1 MSELL
6 EMNTVKYS
14 AYRLALKLRRVQQ
27 RLCLDLLDLEA
38 AVLGFDMHGLTPDR
52 HDMAIEVPEM
62 VLVLYSIYE
71 TLDQEEPE
79 EIEVPLCVELCLNWL
94 LNVYDGARLGQ
105 VRVLAFKVGLLVLCR
120 GPLTEKYLQMYK
132 LVAGVGGKMRPR
144 QLGILLFDCVQI
156 PRVLGEIASF
166 GGSNIEPSVRSCF
179 ALGGGSGSTAKKADA
194 SSEAALLAEI
204 DVKLYLGWLKAEPQ
218 ALVWLPVLHRLSAAE
233 AAKHN
238 AKCGVCKRV
247 PITGFRY
254 HCLKCFNFDLCHNCF
269 FVGKTARGHK
279 AEHPMREYC
288 TSTGAS
294 VNLRNFGQS
303 LRNSFRSKKYFRKK
317 QSQLGYLPARSV
329 PIEGDDFKTPAP
341 SLSPDLSME
350 SRELLEG
357 SFNSSLQPRIIHP
370 APSSHLSNSHN
381 LAVSAVAREDEH
393 EVIAR
398 LCREVAR
405 AEGKCTSD
413 DDEDDCGEEEE
424 EEDVAAQIQELE
436 AENQRLAKERDELK
450 KRVRVEEGEDEDG
463 GGNAEEAAVDD
474 NENDMKKEAKELKQ
488 STARMETRMR
498 ILADHN
504 EQLEAQLGR
513 LRQLLVT
520 EMNAD
525 NVDGNRNFGT
535 LQSKDVIAAEL
546 DNSADPASGCG
557 GNGNEA
563 VDNRPQ
569 PPPSQQFSEMAG
581 QVGKEIYELV
591 TSLRKQNVAAEAA
604 SSARSRSGGEGDE
617 DSLGLSDHETQR
629 VTD

>member
-1 MSELL
+1 M

-52 HDMAIEVPEM
+52 HDMAIEIPEM
-62 VLVLYSIYE
+62 VLILYSIYE

-94 LNVYDGARLGQ
+94 LNVYDGARIGQ
-105 VRVLAFKVGLLVLCR
+105 VRVLAFKIGLLVLCR

-132 LVAGVGGKMRPR
+132 LVAGIGGKMRPR

-179 ALGGGSGSTAKKADA
+179 APCPAKKGP
-194 SSEAALLAEI
+194 EALLAEI

-294 VNLRNFGQS
+294 VNLKNFGQS
-303 LRNSFRSKKYFRKK
+303 LRNSFRSKKYFKKK
-317 QSQLGYLPARSV
+317 QGQLGYLPARSV

-341 SLSPDLSME
+341 SLSLSPNLSME
-350 SRELLEG
+350 SRDLLEG

-370 APSSHLSNSHN
+370 AASSLLSSNN
-381 LAVSAVAREDEH
+381 MAVSAAEVTREDEH
-393 EVIAR
+393 EIIAR

-405 AEGKCTSD
+405 AEGNCIT
-413 DDEDDCGEEEE
+413 DDEEDDEAN
-424 EEDVAAQIQELE
+424 EEDVAAQIKELE
-436 AENQRLAKERDELK
+436 KENRRLAEERDELK
-450 KRVRVEEGEDEDG
+450 KRVRLEEQEEDVEGEGVGGDG
-463 GGNAEEAAVDD
+463 EAVDNRASTN
-474 NENDMKKEAKELKQ
+474 NENDKKKEAKELKQ

-504 EQLEAQLGR
+504 EQLEAQLNR

-525 NVDGNRNFGT
+525 NGGGDGNRNFGT
-535 LQSKDVIAAEL
+535 LQSKEIIAAEL
-546 DNSADPASGCG
+546 DNSAESAG
-557 GNGNEA
+557 GGGGANGNEV

-569 PPPSQQFSEMAG
+569 PPPSRQFSEMAG

-591 TSLRKQNVAAEAA
+591 TSLRKQNIAEA
-604 SSARSRSGGEGDE
+604 SAKSRSGGEEDE

-629 VTD
+629 VTDSS

>member
-144 QLGILLFDCVQI
+144 QLGLLLFDCVQI

-179 ALGGGSGSTAKKADA
+179 ALKRDSGTAKATR
-194 SSEAALLAEI
+194 EEV
-204 DVKLYLGWLKAEPQ
+204 DVKLYLAWLKAEPQ

-269 FVGKTARGHK
+269 FVGRTARGHK

-317 QSQLGYLPARSV
+317 QSQLGYLPAARSV
-329 PIEGDDFKTPAP
+329 ADGDDFKTPSSAATAAA
-341 SLSPDLSME
+341 SLSPTSALSLE

-357 SFNSSLQPRIIHP
+357 SFNSSLQPRVVVHQG
-370 APSSHLSNSHN
+370 
-381 LAVSAVAREDEH
+381 
-393 EVIAR
+393 
-398 LCREVAR
+398 CF
-405 AEGKCTSD
+405 
-413 DDEDDCGEEEE
+413 
-424 EEDVAAQIQELE
+424 
-436 AENQRLAKERDELK
+436 
-450 KRVRVEEGEDEDG
+450 
-463 GGNAEEAAVDD
+463 
-474 NENDMKKEAKELKQ
+474 
-488 STARMETRMR
+488 ST
-498 ILADHN
+498 
-504 EQLEAQLGR
+504 
-513 LRQLLVT
+513 LV
-520 EMNAD
+520 
-525 NVDGNRNFGT
+525 
-535 LQSKDVIAAEL
+535 
-546 DNSADPASGCG
+546 
-557 GNGNEA
+557 
-563 VDNRPQ
+563 
-569 PPPSQQFSEMAG
+569 
-581 QVGKEIYELV
+581 
-591 TSLRKQNVAAEAA
+591 
-604 SSARSRSGGEGDE
+604 
-617 DSLGLSDHETQR
+617 
-629 VTD
+629 

>member
-1 MSELL
+1 M
-6 EMNTVKYS
+6 
-14 AYRLALKLRRVQQ
+14 
-27 RLCLDLLDLEA
+27 
-38 AVLGFDMHGLTPDR
+38 
-52 HDMAIEVPEM
+52 
-62 VLVLYSIYE
+62 
-71 TLDQEEPE
+71 
-79 EIEVPLCVELCLNWL
+79 
-94 LNVYDGARLGQ
+94 
-105 VRVLAFKVGLLVLCR
+105 RVLAFKIGLLVLCR

-132 LVAGVGGKMRPR
+132 LVAGIGGKMRPR
-144 QLGILLFDCVQI
+144 QLGILLFDCIQI

-179 ALGGGSGSTAKKADA
+179 ALGGGSGKKGL
-194 SSEAALLAEI
+194 ETALLAEV

-294 VNLRNFGQS
+294 VNLKNFGTS
-303 LRNSFRSKKYFRKK
+303 LRNSFRSKKYFKKK

-329 PIEGDDFKTPAP
+329 LEGDDFKTPAP
-341 SLSPDLSME
+341 SLSLSPNLSME
-350 SRELLEG
+350 SRDLLEG

-370 APSSHLSNSHN
+370 AQSSLISSNN
-381 LAVSAVAREDEH
+381 LVVSAAEAVREDEH
-393 EVIAR
+393 EIIAR

-413 DDEDDCGEEEE
+413 DEDEE
-424 EEDVAAQIQELE
+424 EEDVAAQIKELE
-436 AENQRLAKERDELK
+436 AENRRLAEERDELK
-450 KRVRVEEGEDEDG
+450 KRVRLEEQEEEEEDDVG
-463 GGNAEEAAVDD
+463 GGDGEALDNNMAE
-474 NENDMKKEAKELKQ
+474 NENEMKQEAKELKQ

-504 EQLEAQLGR
+504 EQLETQLNR

-525 NVDGNRNFGT
+525 NGGGADGNRNFGT

-546 DNSADPASGCG
+546 DNSAD
-557 GNGNEA
+557 GNEV

-591 TSLRKQNVAAEAA
+591 TSLRKQNIGEVATK
-604 SSARSRSGGEGDE
+604 RGSGGCEEDE

>member
-1 MSELL
+1 MSELMD
-6 EMNTVKYS
+6 MNTVKYS

-52 HDMAIEVPEM
+52 HDMAIEIPEM
-62 VLVLYSIYE
+62 ILILYSIYE

-94 LNVYDGARLGQ
+94 LNVYDGARIGQ
-105 VRVLAFKVGLLVLCR
+105 VRVLAFKIGLLVLCR

-144 QLGILLFDCVQI
+144 QLGILLFDCIQI

-179 ALGGGSGSTAKKADA
+179 ALGAKKD
-194 SSEAALLAEI
+194 SDITLAEV

-294 VNLRNFGQS
+294 VNLKNFGTS
-303 LRNSFRSKKYFRKK
+303 LRNSFRSKKYFKKK

-329 PIEGDDFKTPAP
+329 LEGDDFKTPAP
-341 SLSPDLSME
+341 SQASLSLSPNLSME
-350 SRELLEG
+350 SRDLLEG

-370 APSSHLSNSHN
+370 AGQSSLLSSNN
-381 LAVSAVAREDEH
+381 LVVSAAEEAAAREDEH
-393 EVIAR
+393 EIIAR

-405 AEGKCTSD
+405 AEGTCTSD
-413 DDEDDCGEEEE
+413 DDEECDEEEE
-424 EEDVAAQIQELE
+424 DDVAAQIKDLE
-436 AENQRLAKERDELK
+436 AENRRLAGERDKLK
-450 KRVRVEEGEDEDG
+450 K
-463 GGNAEEAAVDD
+463 
-474 NENDMKKEAKELKQ
+474 
-488 STARMETRMR
+488 
-498 ILADHN
+498 
-504 EQLEAQLGR
+504 
-513 LRQLLVT
+513 
-520 EMNAD
+520 
-525 NVDGNRNFGT
+525 
-535 LQSKDVIAAEL
+535 
-546 DNSADPASGCG
+546 
-557 GNGNEA
+557 
-563 VDNRPQ
+563 
-569 PPPSQQFSEMAG
+569 
-581 QVGKEIYELV
+581 
-591 TSLRKQNVAAEAA
+591 
-604 SSARSRSGGEGDE
+604 
-617 DSLGLSDHETQR
+617 
-629 VTD
+629 

>member
-1 MSELL
+1 MSELM

-52 HDMAIEVPEM
+52 HDMAIEIPEM
-62 VLVLYSIYE
+62 VLILHSIYE

-94 LNVYDGARLGQ
+94 LNVYDGARIGQ
-105 VRVLAFKVGLLVLCR
+105 VRVLAFKIGLLVLCR

-132 LVAGVGGKMRPR
+132 LVAGIGGKMRPR

-179 ALGGGSGSTAKKADA
+179 ALGGGGGGGGAKKD
-194 SSEAALLAEI
+194 SETLLAEI

-247 PITGFRY
+247 PITSFRY

-294 VNLRNFGQS
+294 VNLKNFGQS
-303 LRNSFRSKKYFRKK
+303 LRNSFRSKKYFKKK
-317 QSQLGYLPARSV
+317 QSRLGYLPARSV
-329 PIEGDDFKTPAP
+329 LEGDDFKTPAP
-341 SLSPDLSME
+341 SLSLSPNLSME
-350 SRELLEG
+350 SRDLLEG

-370 APSSHLSNSHN
+370 AQSSLLSSNN
-381 LAVSAVAREDEH
+381 LAVSAAEAAKEDEH
-393 EVIAR
+393 EIIAR
-398 LCREVAR
+398 MCREVAR
-405 AEGKCTSD
+405 AEGTCTSD
-413 DDEDDCGEEEE
+413 DEDECDEEGEEEE
-424 EEDVAAQIQELE
+424 GVAAQIKELE
-436 AENQRLAKERDELK
+436 AENRRLAEERDELK
-450 KRVRVEEGEDEDG
+450 VRVRLEGQEEDVGEEGG
-463 GGNAEEAAVDD
+463 GGEAVVDNRAAI

-504 EQLEAQLGR
+504 EQLEAQLNR

-520 EMNAD
+520 EMNA
-525 NVDGNRNFGT
+525 DGNRNFGT

-546 DNSADPASGCG
+546 DNSADSAGG
-557 GNGNEA
+557 GNEV

-569 PPPSQQFSEMAG
+569 PPPSQQFSQMAG

-591 TSLRKQNVAAEAA
+591 TSLRKQNIAEAA
-604 SSARSRSGGEGDE
+604 KTRSGGEEDE

-629 VTD
+629 VAD

>member
-1 MSELL
+1 MSELM

-52 HDMAIEVPEM
+52 HDMAIEIPEM
-62 VLVLYSIYE
+62 VLILHSIYE

-94 LNVYDGARLGQ
+94 LNVYDGARIGQ
-105 VRVLAFKVGLLVLCR
+105 VRVLAFKIGLLVLCR

-132 LVAGVGGKMRPR
+132 LVAGIGGKMRPR

-179 ALGGGSGSTAKKADA
+179 ALGGGGGGAKKD
-194 SSEAALLAEI
+194 SETLLAEI

-294 VNLRNFGQS
+294 VNLKNFGQS
-303 LRNSFRSKKYFRKK
+303 LRNSFRSKKYFKKK

-329 PIEGDDFKTPAP
+329 LEGDDFKTPAP
-341 SLSPDLSME
+341 SLSLSPNLSME
-350 SRELLEG
+350 SRDLLEG

-370 APSSHLSNSHN
+370 AAQSSLLSSNN
-381 LAVSAVAREDEH
+381 LAVSAAEAAKEDEH
-393 EVIAR
+393 EIIAR
-398 LCREVAR
+398 MCREVAR
-405 AEGKCTSD
+405 AEGTCTSD
-413 DDEDDCGEEEE
+413 DEDECDEEGEE
-424 EEDVAAQIQELE
+424 EEDVAAQIKELE
-436 AENQRLAKERDELK
+436 AENRRLAEERDELK
-450 KRVRVEEGEDEDG
+450 VRVRLEGQEEDVGEEGG
-463 GGNAEEAAVDD
+463 GGEAVVDNRAAI

-504 EQLEAQLGR
+504 EQLEAQLNR

-520 EMNAD
+520 EMNA
-525 NVDGNRNFGT
+525 DGNRNFGT

-546 DNSADPASGCG
+546 DNSAD
-557 GNGNEA
+557 GNEV

-591 TSLRKQNVAAEAA
+591 TSLRKQNIGEVATK
-604 SSARSRSGGEGDE
+604 RGSGGCEEDE